1 MLVGGIGND
10 VAVRRRQL
18 AERAVDG
25 VKNQRA
31 EVECRNGN
39 ISVPQLEDTAD
50 AVVAVVV
57 FIWYRLHVSGYAGR
71 SVPEPCH
78 ACCYGGHPYAP
89 ATVGKNVEQV
99 VGVEQWRLIV

>member
-1 MLVGGIGND
+1 MLVGSIGND

-78 ACCYGGHPYAP
+78 ACCYGGHPYTP

-99 VGVEQWRLIV
+99 VGVEKWRLVV